1 MLKLREFVLPIKGLA
16 NEKYGWNFQLKSD
29 FFAAFEHSPID
40 QAAVDVIVE
49 LDRRP
54 SLLIFDFHV
63 GGFINCSCD
72 RCTADIRLPLNRSFR
87 LMVKLAWEDEA
98 GDNDPEIIFID
109 PDTSEFDLAVYL
121 YEFACLSIPLSK
133 TYECEEEIN
142 PPCNSKILEKL
153 EGDNSE
159 SEEKDD
165 ESENIWD
172 QIKNEL
178 N

>member
-16 NEKYGWNFQLKSD
+16 NERYRWDFRLKSD
-29 FFAAFEHSPID
+29 FFAAFENSPIGEGE
-40 QAAVDVIVE
+40 VDVTVD

-54 SLLIFDFHV
+54 SLLIFDIHV
-63 GGFINCSCD
+63 GGYINCSCD
-72 RCTADIRLPLNRSFR
+72 RCTADIQLPLSRSFR
-87 LMVKLAWEDEA
+87 LMVKLAWEEEA
-98 GDNDPEIIFID
+98 GDEDPEIIFID

-133 TYECEEEIN
+133 TYECDEEAN
-142 PPCNSKILEKL
+142 PPCNFKVLEKL
-153 EGDNSE
+153 ERDNAE
-159 SEEKDD
+159 SNEDD

-172 QIKNEL
+172 QIKNQL